1 MKLPFRAYV
10 RIILVVALAVLLW
23 RRYAYVS
30 VTRMIIV
37 IAGVLVLSAIIFQM
51 MSALRKSRK
60 ERDEVPKNPLGLDS

>member
-1 MKLPFRAYV
+1 VKLPFRAYV
-10 RIILVVALAVLLW
+10 RIILLVALAVLLW

-30 VTRMIIV
+30 ATRMIIV
-37 IAGVLVLSAIIFQM
+37 IAGVLVVSAIIFQM

>member
-1 MKLPFRAYV
+1 VKLPFRAYV